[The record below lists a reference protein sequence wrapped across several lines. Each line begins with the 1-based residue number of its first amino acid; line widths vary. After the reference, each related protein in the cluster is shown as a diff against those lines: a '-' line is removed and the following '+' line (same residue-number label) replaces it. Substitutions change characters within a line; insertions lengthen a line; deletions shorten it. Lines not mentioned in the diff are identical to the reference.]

1 MSRKQRGKN
10 GQSEEEES
18 MEGIEIKGQRILLTP
33 EVIKGLME

>member
-10 GQSEEEES
+10 GQSEEES

-33 EVIKGLME
+33 AVIKDLME